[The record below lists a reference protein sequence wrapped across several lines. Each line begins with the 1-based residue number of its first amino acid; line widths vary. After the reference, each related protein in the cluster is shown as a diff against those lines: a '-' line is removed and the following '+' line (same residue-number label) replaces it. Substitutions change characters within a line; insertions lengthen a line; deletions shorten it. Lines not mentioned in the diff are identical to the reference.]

1 MIGLLRAK
9 LANEGHGGGLLRV
22 QRFRKW
28 SRKSENSRKVI
39 NNDDDDDGIGRS
51 NTLERT

>member
-9 LANEGHGGGLLRV
+9 HAHEVHGGGLLRV

-28 SRKSENSRKVI
+28 SRESKNSRKVI
-39 NNDDDDDGIGRS
+39 NNYDDDGISRS